1 MPQLVM
7 QIDKVDRSGF
17 FLQLLIQMVSS
28 PLHRMGAAR
37 AAAGKSKAMPM
48 RPANLLTILCCVGPG
63 KGESRHRCM
72 ATF

>member
-1 MPQLVM
+1 M

-17 FLQLLIQMVSS
+17 LLQPLIQMVSS

-37 AAAGKSKAMPM
+37 AAAGKSKAMPI
-48 RPANLLTILCCVGPG
+48 RPANVVMILYRLGPG
-63 KGESRHRCM
+63 RGESGHRCI